1 MARGCSANHSSSAR
15 WRILTNQL
23 TLLGQYPTPA
33 VARGSSYPNKR
44 KLRSGRAGRPY
55 AGQARPKGVL
65 LAIRARKL
73 CKRKPSPRVPSG
85 TRTKEKTPR
94 TKPTKPAEKPTN
106 PQKTPRK
113 TFSPTKTAN
122 NATIRFIFTQI
133 RPFRYA
139 ICSRKRCQK
148 IRNHACHPLCPLA
161 RGTKYVENA
170 HHEKSREP
178 TTEPR

>member
-1 MARGCSANHSSSAR
+1 MSARGAYFGRPRGFHLDFA
-15 WRILTNQL
+15 
-23 TLLGQYPTPA
+23 PA
-33 VARGSSYPNKR
+33 KR
-44 KLRSGRAGRPY
+44 LKSLFRRAGDQNSIRLPY
-55 AGQARPKGVL
+55 AGGGPYAG
-65 LAIRARKL
+65 RAVPSGTRYWPSGRENFAKE
-73 CKRKPSPRVPSG
+73 KPSPRVPSG

-122 NATIRFIFTQI
+122 NTTIRFIFTQI